1 MDRLVILGKI
11 PLFEGLST
19 EQLLAVSE
27 TAEDISFRSGEE
39 VFRKGE
45 VGQHLFVLVTG
56 EVKVLSGDL
65 HLATLGPG
73 ECFGELALLDNS
85 TRTATIRAQGP
96 ITCLK
101 LARTDFEDLL
111 DVSPDLARTVMSVL
125 SLRLRECLNHE
136 A

>member
-11 PLFEGLST
+11 PLFEEIST
-19 EQLLAVSE
+19 EQLLAVAE
-27 TAEDISFRSGEE
+27 TAEDVSFRSGEE
-39 VFRKGE
+39 IFRKGE
-45 VGQHLFVLVTG
+45 IGQHLFVLVTG

-96 ITCLK
+96 VTCLK

-136 A
+136 S

>member
-1 MDRLVILGKI
+1 MDRLVLLGKI
-11 PLFEGLST
+11 PLFAGLST

-27 TAEDISFRSGEE
+27 IAEDVEFASGQE
-39 VFRKGE
+39 VFKKGT
-45 VGQHLFVLVTG
+45 VGQHLFVLVRG

-65 HLATLGPG
+65 QLATLGAG

-85 TRTATIRAQGP
+85 TRTATIRAKGS

-111 DVSPDLARTVMSVL
+111 DVSPDLARTVMHVL
-125 SLRLRECLNHE
+125 SQRLRDCLHHE
-136 A
+136 S